1 MELLEQVNSDSLKQD
16 SKERLLSKKLTDL
29 SAELLRKVT
38 EYNNLK
44 KELDYV
50 SSLAKTFKAELDKP
64 RYMSVES
71 ISRKEGF
78 SIPGI
83 ASAKN
88 YSKLHLGNA
97 KPTLLKFK

>member
-1 MELLEQVNSDSLKQD
+1 MDN
-16 SKERLLSKKLTDL
+16 LLSIKPLCD
-29 SAELLRKVT
+29 EDIDFVT
-38 EYNNLK
+38 E
-44 KELDYV
+44 
-50 SSLAKTFKAELDKP
+50 
-64 RYMSVES
+64 